1 LDEVDAE
8 EAKEVDEGGDE
19 GDNWVFFSL
28 ILLLSSSFVYR
39 VANWVFF
46 QTFLMFELINL
57 KT

>member
-46 QTFLMFELINL
+46 
-57 KT
+57 